1 VGGVE
6 PREFDDF
13 EFSRLS
19 MFDEE
24 LVLLHT
30 VHKHIRIKDTQ
41 IDCYPAVCSH
51 RSLMAPFTGAAKLD
65 PGPTAPGARKRP
77 SITQ

>member
-1 VGGVE
+1 MQVTKVCITISRLPGVGGVE

-30 VHKHIRIKDTQ
+30 VQTHKN
-41 IDCYPAVCSH
+41 
-51 RSLMAPFTGAAKLD
+51 
-65 PGPTAPGARKRP
+65 
-77 SITQ
+77 